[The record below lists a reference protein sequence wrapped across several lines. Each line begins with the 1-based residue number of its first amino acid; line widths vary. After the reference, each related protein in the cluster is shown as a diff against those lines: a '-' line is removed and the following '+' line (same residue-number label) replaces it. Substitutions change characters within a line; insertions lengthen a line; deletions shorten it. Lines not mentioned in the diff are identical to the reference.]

1 MTPSFLHR
9 IVPTEALRKLESEE
23 TPRVTTMELF
33 FDLVY
38 VFSIIQLSHYLL
50 AHQTAIGALEAFTL
64 FAAVWWSWNYTAWAT
79 NWVNPDHLS
88 GRILMIALMACALA
102 MAIAM
107 PSAFTAKAGL
117 FVGAYVVMALL
128 RATYMALVFRGTRM
142 GRNYAQLGLWSA
154 LSSVFWIAGVI
165 FPECRLILWVIAV
178 LVDYAAPYVGFWV
191 PRLGATPMGTWPLR
205 GLHLLERNQQVFIIA
220 LGESIL
226 LLGGLLSEQI
236 RTPATVVAA
245 VLGFLMIVSLWWL
258 YFVYAAETGE
268 RSFSSASDHTR
279 LARSGL
285 AYAHGIMVCGAITMA
300 VAIEEIVAHPIAAM
314 HLPAIV
320 IATTGPTLFLIG
332 GMLFFR
338 VMAQKIPRAYG
349 VATVLLIALGYLA
362 SVLHLPGLIMGG
374 GILLILLMLATFMQL
389 KCEQDD

>member
-9 IVPTEALRKLESEE
+9 IVPTEALRTLEGEE
-23 TPRVTTMELF
+23 TPRVTNMELF

-128 RATYMALVFRGTRM
+128 RASYMALVFRGSRM
-142 GRNYAQLGLWSA
+142 GRNYAQLGAWSA
-154 LSSVFWIAGVI
+154 LSSVFWIAGVV

-178 LVDYAAPYVGFWV
+178 LVDYAAPYLGFWL
-191 PRLGATPMGTWPLR
+191 PKLGATPMGTWPLR

-226 LLGGLLSEQI
+226 LLGGLLSELAL
-236 RTPATVVAA
+236 TPAPVVAA
-245 VLGFLMIVSLWWL
+245 VIGFLMIVSLWWL
-258 YFVYAAETGE
+258 YFVHATETGE
-268 RSFSSASDHTR
+268 RRFSSASDHTR
-279 LARSGL
+279 LARAGL

-300 VAIEEIVAHPIAAM
+300 VAIEEIVAHPTAAM

-320 IATTGPTLFLIG
+320 IAIAGPTLFLVG

-338 VMAQKIPRAYG
+338 VMAQTIPWAYSI
-349 VATVLLIALGYLA
+349 AAALLITLGYLA
-362 SVLHLPGLIMGG
+362 SVLHMPGLIIGG
-374 GILLILLMLATFMQL
+374 AILLILLVLATFMQL
-389 KCEQDD
+389 RCEKDR